1 MNVYTCS
8 YNEYRPEMGVAVRI
22 SAGVPS
28 YQIPEFNPFRHVLA
42 ATPTREYLHTDMEN
56 YDRHFYAQLDQHGV
70 EAFRADFQRVRKEAG
85 VKKNHPIVLLCFE
98 KLGKLEC
105 NEEHEIE
112 TAEEGWCHRRKFA
125 SWWKQQTGEDIPE
138 LGTRAKLKL
147 QHELF

>member
-1 MNVYTCS
+1 MNLYTCS
-8 YNEYRPEMGVAVRI
+8 YNEYQPEMGLAVRI

-28 YQIPEFNPFRHVLA
+28 YQIPEFNPFRTVVA
-42 ATPTREYLHTDMEN
+42 ATPTWDYLHTEQEN
-56 YDRHFYAQLDQHGV
+56 YDRHFYAQLDAHGV
-70 EAFRADFQRVRKEAG
+70 DAFRADFQRVRKEANLRKDAPL
-85 VKKNHPIVLLCFE
+85 VMLCFE

-125 SWWKQQTGEDIPE
+125 GWWKQQTGEDIPE